1 MVKRIRN
8 PQDKARALQ
17 ALAEA
22 ALKLEQSEQAVAWL
36 KAAGE
41 AATGIE
47 RSGGKARALQALAEA
62 AAKAESWQ
70 LARKMAAMIPSVDG
84 RIQTFSQILMIWAE
98 KEALPAAKKK
108 AAS

>member
-1 MVKRIRN
+1 MDRIRY

-22 ALKLEQSEQAVAWL
+22 ALKLKQSEQAVAWL

-41 AATGIE
+41 ATTGME
-47 RSGGKARALQALAEA
+47 DSWDKAYALRALAEA

-70 LARKMAAMIPSVDG
+70 LAREMADMIPSADG

>member
-17 ALAEA
+17 ALAEV
-22 ALKLEQSEQAVAWL
+22 ALKLEQPEQAIAL
-36 KAAGE
+36 LAELAK

-47 RSGGKARALQALAEA
+47 RSKY
-62 AAKAESWQ
+62 KAESWR
-70 LARKMAAMIPSVDG
+70 LAREMADMITSVDG
-84 RIQTFSQILMIWAE
+84 RIQAFSQILMIWAE